1 MSSAVLSYEEVVV
14 RVREAWA
21 DVLVSDSAEDV
32 PLDVNF
38 LEFGGN
44 SLLLVMLWEELQ
56 PIATR
61 PVKLSELFH
70 HGTVQ
75 AQAELLTGQPAFES
89 DTADT
94 AAQPVVPAE
103 PVERA
108 GPRSLLAVRR
118 AAAASG
124 GVS

>member
-1 MSSAVLSYEEVVV
+1 MRAGALSHEEVVV

-21 DVLVSDSAEDV
+21 DVLASDSAEDV

-56 PIATR
+56 PIAAR
-61 PVKLSELFH
+61 PVKLSDLFH

-75 AQAELLTGQPAFES
+75 AQAELLTGQS
-89 DTADT
+89 G
-94 AAQPVVPAE
+94 AAQPAAPAE
-103 PVERA
+103 PVEQA
-108 GPRSLLAVRR
+108 GPRSLLAQRR
-118 AAAASG
+118 AAATSG
-124 GVS
+124 GVA

>member
-1 MSSAVLSYEEVVV
+1 MSAARSYEEVVV
-14 RVREAWA
+14 QVREAWA
-21 DVLVSDSAEDV
+21 DVLGGDSVEEV

-56 PIATR
+56 PIAAR

-70 HGTVQ
+70 HGTVT
-75 AQAELLTGQPAFES
+75 AQAELLTGDAEPPA
-89 DTADT
+89 
-94 AAQPVVPAE
+94 PAE
-103 PVERA
+103 PTVVADNTRQR
-108 GPRSLLAVRR
+108 GPRSLLAQR

-124 GVS
+124 GVR